1 MGKSL
6 TDFIIPA
13 ALGATGFGLAGMG
26 PLAAL
31 GGAGAGAAEAG
42 SLGAGLLGSDAAA
55 LGAGEALGAA
65 NGAFGTAG
73 MAQAQAMAA
82 GMPSLIGEAGV
93 SQLPL
98 GQAAFGPNGEY
109 MGADI
114 TADGLTHNAFTG
126 GYDGMGMIGRAGQQL
141 GSAFDGMSM
150 GDQLGMANKAMG
162 MMNPQQPQQAPK
174 NVISNVQAPPQPQSP
189 QSPSSFT
196 SASNIQAPNF
206 GVQGQLQQQ
215 QAEEEQKRRMFQSQY
230 GYTPFYRG

>member
-13 ALGATGFGLAGMG
+13 AIGATGFGLAGMG

-31 GGAGAGAAEAG
+31 GGTGAAEAG

-55 LGAGEALGAA
+55 LGATAA

-73 MAQAQAMAA
+73 MAQAQSLAA
-82 GMPSLIGEAGV
+82 GAAPSLIGEAGV

-98 GQAAFGPNGEY
+98 GQATFGPNGEY
-109 MGADI
+109 VGADI

-126 GYDGMGMIGRAGQQL
+126 GYDGMGMIGRAGQRL

-150 GDQLGMANKAMG
+150 GDQLGLANKG
-162 MMNPQQPQQAPK
+162 LGLMNPQQPPQAPK

-189 QSPSSFT
+189 QSPGSFAD
-196 SASNIQAPNF
+196 ASNIQYPNF
-206 GVQGQLQQQ
+206 GVQDQLAKQ
-215 QAEEEQKRRMFQSQY
+215 QAEEEQKRRLFQSQY
-230 GYTPFYRG
+230 GYTPFFRG